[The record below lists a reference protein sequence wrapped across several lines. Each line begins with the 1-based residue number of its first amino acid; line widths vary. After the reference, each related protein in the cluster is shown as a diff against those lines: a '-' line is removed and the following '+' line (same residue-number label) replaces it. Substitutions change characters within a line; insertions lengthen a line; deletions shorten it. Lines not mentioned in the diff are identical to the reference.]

1 MVYNDTF
8 RTATELTGAARG
20 AADAVEAADAL
31 TPFLP
36 SVESVTLDFDLDA
49 DVLALPRAAS
59 FRSYDAT
66 APYGKEKSVGSR
78 KGSLPAASIKLQLG
92 EYQQLRLRGASN
104 EAIGAAIERKASQN
118 GQSLAIRA
126 IFARGD
132 LIANGSVTLAQENGL
147 TTVIDFG
154 RPGGNTVTAGTVW
167 SNIASTPITDILAW
181 QAYYSALNG
190 GPTNTV
196 ITSTQVL
203 NALAVNTSVIADA
216 RGNASSG
223 LTRVAPNE
231 VLGVLA
237 KYGITNVIVYDK
249 QYEDIT
255 GTTRRVIPS
264 DRFIFVPSS
273 DSGFVGDAGPVGQ
286 TLWGVPAEAF
296 EDEYGISADDQA
308 GIFAAAFKASD
319 PERID
324 VLNSSI
330 FLPVGSTAG
339 VKGTMSADVL

>member
-8 RTATELTGAARG
+8 RTASELTAIARG

-31 TPFLP
+31 TRFLP
-36 SVESVTLDFDLDA
+36 SVDSFTLDFDLDA
-49 DVLALPRAAS
+49 DVLALPRSAS
-59 FRSYDAT
+59 FRSFDAT

-92 EYQQLRLRGASN
+92 EYSQLKLRQASDD
-104 EAIGAAIERKASQN
+104 AIGVALEGKASKN

-147 TTVIDFG
+147 TTIVDFG
-154 RPGGNTVTAGTVW
+154 RPGGNTVTAGTAW
-167 SNIASTPITDILAW
+167 SNIASLPITDWLTW
-181 QAYYSALNG
+181 NAYYDTLNG
-190 GPTNTV
+190 GPTDTV
-196 ITSTQVL
+196 ITSSAVL
-203 NALAVNTSVIADA
+203 NALALNTSIIAA
-216 RGNASSG
+216 AKGNTTSG
-223 LTRVAPNE
+223 LTRISRAE
-231 VLGVLA
+231 VLGVMA
-237 KYGITNVIVYDK
+237 TYGGYTTVIVYDK

-264 DRFIFVPSS
+264 DRFLLVPSAN
-273 DSGFVGDAGPVGQ
+273 GFFGDAGPVGQ

-296 EDEYGISADDQA
+296 EDSYGITGADQA
-308 GIFAAAFKASD
+308 GIFAAAFKDSD
-319 PERID
+319 PERLE
-324 VLNSSI
+324 VLDSSI

-339 VKGTMSADVL
+339 VKGSFSADVL